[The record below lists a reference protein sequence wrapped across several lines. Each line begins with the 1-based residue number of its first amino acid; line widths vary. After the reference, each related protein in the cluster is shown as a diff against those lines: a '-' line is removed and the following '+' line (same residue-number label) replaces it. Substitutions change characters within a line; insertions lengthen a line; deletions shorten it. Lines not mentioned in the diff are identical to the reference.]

1 MGRKKIKATQG
12 NQITA
17 NEVVD
22 REFFG
27 LCEANNN
34 QY

>member
-1 MGRKKIKATQG
+1 MGRNKIKATQG
-12 NQITA
+12 NQIT

-27 LCEANNN
+27 LCQANDN
-34 QY
+34 QF